1 MLLICPKENLT
12 FSNQSRQSSQLFD
25 EIDEK
30 LTRKRQEKECYPMY
44 PTRWMRLL
52 RLKHRVT
59 HRELAEAAQVSRQ
72 RIIEIELGTDYTTE
86 YQRQLVAKAFRSVIE
101 KRGLDGCSLEK
112 DWNPGFWNT
121 QRMVKSCDL
130 PYPRQLHRC
139 RAAVRPV
146 PYPQHGGGGHHRSA
160 HPVLLLPAAAICPH
174 HKYRDYFSFG
184 GPHGGLCPHR
194 PGGRQPFPVPDCLV
208 AVETGKKDH
217 HLPGNAP

>member
-1 MLLICPKENLT
+1 
-12 FSNQSRQSSQLFD
+12 
-25 EIDEK
+25 
-30 LTRKRQEKECYPMY
+30 MY
-44 PTRWMRLL
+44 PTRWMRFL
-52 RLKHRVT
+52 RLKHHVT
-59 HRELAEAAQVSRQ
+59 HRELAEVAQVSRQ

-146 PYPQHGGGGHHRSA
+146 SHPQHSGGGHPRSA
-160 HPVLLLPAAAICPH
+160 CTGTTYLRNAGKGGTGGGKCGKGPILGGFAAGRP
-174 HKYRDYFSFG
+174 RNRG
-184 GPHGGLCPHR
+184 GMSQL
-194 PGGRQPFPVPDCLV
+194 F
-208 AVETGKKDH
+208 
-217 HLPGNAP
+217 